1 MNSQETHKHYNNTT
15 VYGPTTDAADQLH
28 AEKYRSPGESF
39 YDAMSRVSGALADGE
54 DHRRAFKGT
63 LLNQRFLP
71 GGRIQSSVG
80 SPRNTTAFNCFV
92 SDTINDN
99 MDSIMRGAS
108 NAAQTMRMGGGIG
121 YDFSQLRPR
130 GDRIVSLDS
139 SSSGPVSFMGI
150 YDAVC
155 ATISSS
161 GHRRGAQMGVLR
173 VDHPDIQEFVRAKQ
187 NDNHLTR
194 FNISVGV
201 TDAFMTAVTQDTLFD
216 LVFEGKVY
224 STINARNLWDD
235 IMRSTWDWAE
245 PGVLFLDQINREN
258 NLSYTEDIFA
268 TNPCGEQPLPPNGAC
283 LLGSFNLTKYIIPKT
298 GNEDYGNAPHKMVPT
313 DTEWNFDWELFYADI
328 PVVVR
333 AMDNVIDRTTYPLEE
348 QEHEAKAK
356 RRMGLGVTG
365 LANTLEALGYS
376 YGSPRFLDWATS
388 IVKCLAESAY
398 YVSAALAKEKGTFPL
413 YTSAVLDSPFVKR
426 LHPDVLKEIK
436 EHGLRNSHLISIA
449 PCGTISLCA
458 DNVSSGI
465 EPTFA
470 VSVDRLVETSDGQ
483 VTQTLLD
490 YGVEH
495 FGNNPVCADELT
507 VHDHLNTLLAVQPWV
522 DSACSKTC
530 NVGDEVEWEEF
541 KQVYMD
547 AWKGG
552 AKGITTYRKAGK
564 RYGIMTKTEEPTAC
578 YIDPVTG
585 SKTCD

>member
-1 MNSQETHKHYNNTT
+1 MNNPHYNNETF
-15 VYGPTTDAADQLH
+15 YGPTTEVADRLH
-28 AEKYRSPGESF
+28 AEKYRSAGETF
-39 YDAMSRVSGALADGE
+39 YDTMSRISGALCDEE
-54 DHRRAFKGT
+54 DHRRAFKGA
-63 LLNQRFLP
+63 LLHQRFLP
-71 GGRIQSSVG
+71 GGRIQSSAG

-92 SDTINDN
+92 SGTIEDN
-99 MDSIMRGAS
+99 MDSIMKGAS

-173 VDHPDIQEFVRAKQ
+173 VDHPDIQEFVHAKQ
-187 NDNHLTR
+187 NDNALTY

-201 TDAFMTAVTQDTLFD
+201 TDTFMVAVRDDLPFD
-216 LVFEGKVY
+216 LVFEDKVY

-245 PGVLFLDQINREN
+245 PGVLFLDQINRMN
-258 NLSYTEDIFA
+258 NLGYMEEITT
-268 TNPCGEQPLPPNGAC
+268 TNPCGEQSLPPGGAC
-283 LLGSFNLTKYIIPKT
+283 LLGSFNLTKYILT
-298 GNEDYGNAPHKMVPT
+298 EDEESLF
-313 DTEWNFDWELFYADI
+313 DICQLTEDI

-348 QEHEAKAK
+348 QECEAKSK

-365 LANTLEALGYS
+365 LANAMEALGHS
-376 YGSPRFLDWATS
+376 YGSAGGLEFIKTVMSTLRDHAYEAS
-388 IVKCLAESAY
+388 AE
-398 YVSAALAKEKGTFPL
+398 LAKEKEAFPCMSDA
-413 YTSAVLDSPFVKR
+413 YLDSPY
-426 LHPDVLKEIK
+426 IK
-436 EHGLRNSHLISIA
+436 KLPAKIRSKIRKHGIRNSHLISIA

-470 VSVDRLVETSDGQ
+470 TFVDRVIQTADGP
-483 VTQTLLD
+483 VNHTILD
-490 YGVEH
+490 YGVDQ
-495 FGNNPVCADELT
+495 FGNKPVCADELS
-507 VHDHLNTLLAVQPWV
+507 VKNHLDILLAVQPYV

-530 NVGDEVEWEEF
+530 NVGDDVEWDDF
-541 KQVYMD
+541 KQIYMD
-547 AWKGG
+547 AWAGG
-552 AKGITTYRKAGK
+552 AKGVTTYRSAGK
-564 RYGIMTKTEEPTAC
+564 RSGIIVKSEESGEAC
-578 YIDPVTG
+578 HIDSTTG
-585 SKTCD
+585 QKECG

>member
-1 MNSQETHKHYNNTT
+1 MNSQETHKHYDNTT
-15 VYGPTTDAADQLH
+15 VYGPMTDAADQLH
-28 AEKYRSPGESF
+28 AEKYRSHGESF

-54 DHRRAFKGT
+54 DHRRAFKGV

-80 SPRNTTAFNCFV
+80 SPRNTTALNCFV

-201 TDAFMTAVTQDTLFD
+201 TDAFMTAVTQDTPFD

-258 NLSYTEDIFA
+258 NLGHLEGISA

-283 LLGSFNLTKYIIPKT
+283 LLGSFNLTKYITP
-298 GNEDYGNAPHKMVPT
+298 GAGGDWSFN
-313 DTEWNFDWELFYADI
+313 WELFYDDI

-348 QEHEAKAK
+348 QEHEAKSK

-388 IVKCLAESAY
+388 IVKCMCEQAYHSSAMLAG
-398 YVSAALAKEKGTFPL
+398 EKGAFPL
-413 YTSAVLDSPFVKR
+413 YTKTILDSPFIKR
-426 LHPDVLKEIK
+426 LDPATKQEIN
-436 EHGLRNSHLISIA
+436 EHGLRNSHLVSIA

-470 VSVDRLVETSDGQ
+470 RSVDRVVETSNGQ

-490 YGVEH
+490 YGVDH

-507 VHDHLNTLLAVQPWV
+507 VQDHLNTLLAVQPWV

-564 RYGIMTKTEEPTAC
+564 RYGIMTKTEDKAC
-578 YIDPVTG
+578 YIDSTTG
-585 SKTCD
+585 QKECS